1 MIPRKSHHIPEEET
15 KLLFKV
21 FSAIFILTSLVFV
34 GAILIDQHVH
44 NFQKSLFQSIVV
56 VTGATIPNGGTSF
69 GLMFLS
75 IMGVVLNFYIFYIII
90 EFVLEGK
97 MNKIFRGVRSMRLI
111 NKLKDHY
118 IICGGG
124 RVGINVAKELVQSN
138 KKVIIIEKNPALFE
152 KIENIKIPLLKG
164 DALDE
169 TNLKRVNIQGAKF
182 LIACLDNDGDNII
195 LTLTAKE
202 MNPKIRVG
210 ARANEEV
217 IVKKLYHAGAEYVVL
232 PEVVGGVQL
241 AKSVIKQ

>member
-1 MIPRKSHHIPEEET
+1 MNKHHHIPEDEL
-15 KLLFKV
+15 KLIFKI
-21 FSAIFILTSLVFV
+21 FAAISLLILLVLI
-34 GAILIDQHVH
+34 GTAIINQNVND
-44 NFQKSLFQSIVV
+44 FEKSLLESIVII
-56 VTGATIPNGGTSF
+56 TGAKMPEGATSF
-69 GLMFLS
+69 GLIFLS
-75 IMGVVLNFYIFYIII
+75 VMGVALNFYIFYIII

-97 MNKIFRGVRSMRLI
+97 MNKIFRGVKSMRLI

-124 RVGINVAKELVQSN
+124 RVGQHVAKELIQN
-138 KKVIIIEKNPALFE
+138 KKEVIIIEKNPELFE

-182 LIACLDNDGDNII
+182 LIACLDNDGDNIL

-241 AKSVIKQ
+241 AKSVIKE